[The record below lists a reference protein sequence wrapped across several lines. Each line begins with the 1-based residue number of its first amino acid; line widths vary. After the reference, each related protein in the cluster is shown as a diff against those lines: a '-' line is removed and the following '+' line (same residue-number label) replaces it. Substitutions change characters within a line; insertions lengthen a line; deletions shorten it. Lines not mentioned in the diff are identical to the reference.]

1 MRKLA
6 TQGKFSLLSPERAG
20 KRLPFPA
27 CLLDLAVMP
36 VRPGSPTLN
45 VVTGQES
52 A

>member
-6 TQGKFSLLSPERAG
+6 TQGKFSLFSPEPVG
-20 KRLPFPA
+20 KRIPFPA
-27 CLLDLAVMP
+27 CLLALAEIP
-36 VRPGSPTLN
+36 VRPGPPTLN